1 LWLIFVVD
9 IFASRY
15 NGYAFNAQSRKAKIL
30 SSRLIKESVCFMAV
44 ETGQIVQGTV
54 VRLLNY
60 GVLVRLEDGSTGLV
74 HISEIDQNYVRD
86 VADYFQVNDPVSVRV
101 LASGERGKIEL
112 SVKQALGEGETL
124 PQRQPS
130 AEGDAP
136 REARA
141 DSRGEY
147 RGGGDR
153 GGDRGGM
160 GDGPRRETR
169 ASFEDKMGDFMRQ
182 SSERLGD
189 LKRNVENKRGGKK
202 AR

>member
-1 LWLIFVVD
+1 
-9 IFASRY
+9 
-15 NGYAFNAQSRKAKIL
+15 
-30 SSRLIKESVCFMAV
+30 MAV

-86 VADYFQVNDPVSVRV
+86 VADYFQVNDPVTVRV

-130 AEGDAP
+130 PEGEAP

-141 DSRGEY
+141 EY
-147 RGGGDR
+147 RGGGGDR
-153 GGDRGGM
+153 GGDRGG
-160 GDGPRRETR
+160 DGPRRESR

-189 LKRNVENKRGGKK
+189 LKRNIENKRGGKK